1 MATSTSFQENGQAL
15 GMPAPVIPTSAHA
28 GIQQMMAAAM
38 AGRNGPA
45 GLDSSSLMM
54 QYYQTMAEKCW
65 GLNSPPGCL
74 NSPPGSDSSSSA
86 GSTSVQ
92 QSNNTIK
99 NSPATSQ
106 HQGKRRHKSHIP
118 IYYYLKNIGYRL
130 LFLRSFAQFFT
141 QICMNCFG
149 SS

>member
-15 GMPAPVIPTSAHA
+15 GMPAPVIPTSAQA

-38 AGRNGPA
+38 AGRNPA

-74 NSPPGSDSSSSA
+74 NSPPGSDSSSS

-106 HQGKRRHKSHIP
+106 QQGKRQHKSHTL
-118 IYYYLKNIGYRL
+118 IYYYY
-130 LFLRSFAQFFT
+130 LR
-141 QICMNCFG
+141 I
-149 SS
+149 

>member
-15 GMPAPVIPTSAHA
+15 GMPAPVIPTSAQA

-106 HQGKRRHKSHIP
+106 QQGKRQHTGYSFWDRFLDFLHKFRWIVLSVHK
-118 IYYYLKNIGYRL
+118 LNKLGK
-130 LFLRSFAQFFT
+130 FW
-141 QICMNCFG
+141 
-149 SS
+149 

>member
-15 GMPAPVIPTSAHA
+15 GMPAPVIPTSAQA

-38 AGRNGPA
+38 AGRNPA

-99 NSPATSQ
+99 NNSPATSQ
-106 HQGKRRHKSHIP
+106 QQGKRQHKSHTF
-118 IYYYLKNIGYRL
+118 IYYYLKNIGYDKQ
-130 LFLRSFAQFFT
+130 SVIQSCHN
-141 QICMNCFG
+141 Q
-149 SS
+149 

>member
-15 GMPAPVIPTSAHA
+15 GMPAPVIPTSAQA

-65 GLNSPPGCL
+65 GLNSPPG
-74 NSPPGSDSSSSA
+74 SDSSSSA
-86 GSTSVQ
+86 SSV
-92 QSNNTIK
+92 SINNMK
-99 NSPATSQ
+99 NSPITSQ
-106 HQGKRRHKSHIP
+106 AGK
-118 IYYYLKNIGYRL
+118 KNL
-130 LFLRSFAQFFT
+130 LVVTNVQ
-141 QICMNCFG
+141 N
-149 SS
+149 SSPQNRI

>member
-38 AGRNGPA
+38 AGRNPA

-74 NSPPGSDSSSSA
+74 NSPPGSDSSSS
-86 GSTSVQ
+86 GSTSVH

-106 HQGKRRHKSHIP
+106 QQGKRQHKSH
-118 IYYYLKNIGYRL
+118 
-130 LFLRSFAQFFT
+130 AQREHSNMTSDF
-141 QICMNCFG
+141 
-149 SS
+149 

>member
-15 GMPAPVIPTSAHA
+15 GMPAPVIPTSAQA

-74 NSPPGSDSSSSA
+74 NSPPGSDSSSS

-106 HQGKRRHKSHIP
+106 QQGKRQHKSHTL
-118 IYYYLKNIGYRL
+118 IYYYLRNIGYDKQ
-130 LFLRSFAQFFT
+130 SVIQSCHN
-141 QICMNCFG
+141 Q
-149 SS
+149 